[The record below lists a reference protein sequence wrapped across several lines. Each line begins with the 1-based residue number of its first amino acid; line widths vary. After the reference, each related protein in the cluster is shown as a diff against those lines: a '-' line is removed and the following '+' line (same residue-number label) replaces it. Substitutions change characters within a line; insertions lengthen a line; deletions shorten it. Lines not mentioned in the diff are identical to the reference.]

1 MILPFIFR
9 NHFFVYLG
17 FLIIH
22 FQCSQTNVD
31 ITHGINNLTIY
42 YKTEPFKNINIL
54 PISMSAVYRRVYF
67 VDDRSQISSK
77 IDFFS
82 LCRNVDSIM
91 TSITDYRSYRGKT

>member
-9 NHFFVYLG
+9 NHFLVYLG

-31 ITHGINNLTIY
+31 ITHGISNFTIY
-42 YKTEPFKNINIL
+42 YKTKAFKNITIL

-67 VDDRSQISSK
+67 VGDHGR
-77 IDFFS
+77 FS
-82 LCRNVDSIM
+82 L
-91 TSITDYRSYRGKT
+91 